1 MSKKRAFTLIELIV
15 VMAIISLLAAT
26 LVPQVS
32 KAMDKTRVARTAQE
46 LTLISNAMDA
56 YLADVGSYPPE
67 VEVTCGGW
75 GCEVGLVDRGNVH
88 SNHVS
93 AWSGPY
99 LKSWPK
105 RTAWGG
111 IVGCGATGA
120 YYIHPPIGWINRDG
134 IGGNDRWIHMNANC
148 VRYPDGMM
156 SEVDKVLDDG
166 EGENGNVRVY
176 MWGSSFGYLY
186 YYIGEGAS
194 DW

>member
-1 MSKKRAFTLIELIV
+1 MPKKRAFTLIELIV

-67 VEVTCGGW
+67 VGVTCGSW
-75 GCEVGLVDRGNVH
+75 GCDVGLVDRVNVH
-88 SNHVS
+88 SNHLS
-93 AWSGPY
+93 NWGGPY
-99 LKSWPK
+99 LKSWPT

-134 IGGNDRWIHMNANC
+134 ISGNDYWIHMNANC
-148 VRYPDGMM
+148 VRYPPNMD
-156 SEVDKVLDDG
+156 LDIERAIDG
-166 EGENGNVRVY
+166 ENAWTGRVMAVWGNY
-176 MWGSSFGYLY
+176 IY
-186 YYIGEGAS
+186 YYVGEGS
-194 DW
+194 RSW